1 MLGDGILISSDVHV
15 EDEEVADGD
24 NDKEDNN
31 HDDGDD
37 AGAESQEG
45 SVVVV
50 VVVVD
55 DGDDE
60 FVHTRWSIFCSG
72 SGGKETD
79 VWGRGKNCGSKEE
92 TH

>member
-50 VVVVD
+50 VVVD